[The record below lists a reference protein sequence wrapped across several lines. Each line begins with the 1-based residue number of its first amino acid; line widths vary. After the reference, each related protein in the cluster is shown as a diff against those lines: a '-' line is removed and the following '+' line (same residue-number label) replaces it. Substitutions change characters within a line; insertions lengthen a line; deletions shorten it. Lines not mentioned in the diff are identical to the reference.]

1 MSFYLCHSS
10 LPKASGE
17 LRVCAFVSH
26 SGPPGEVF
34 ALWRSYVAPLAPFSA
49 LGGPFGLRPGRSYA
63 AFWLSVANFGV
74 VSRRFA
80 HVGRLWWHVCLLLAA
95 QTHEIHGF
103 TQGKRTTP
111 KNHIFHVFLSQGAQ
125 NRAKKR
131 PKTTKKPPKAAQR
144 SPKTS
149 QREPKG
155 PPKPPKGTPK
165 APQRSPK

>member
-1 MSFYLCHSS
+1 MR
-10 LPKASGE
+10 
-17 LRVCAFVSH
+17 LRRAGARQSPVF
-26 SGPPGEVF
+26 GPF
-34 ALWRSYVAPLAPFSA
+34 WSLWRSRVAPLAPFSA
-49 LGGPFGLRPGRSYA
+49 LSGLFGLRPWHSCS
-63 AFWLSVANFGV
+63 AFWLSVFNFGV
-74 VSRRFA
+74 CSRLLA
-80 HVGRLWWHVCLLLAA
+80 HFGRLWWHFGLHLAA

-103 TQGKRTTP
+103 TYGKRTTP
-111 KNHIFHVFLSQGAQ
+111 KNVIFHVFLSQGAQ

-155 PPKPPKGTPK
+155 PPKPPKGIPK